1 MEVCD
6 IVYTNGGMCYNLS
19 KWRHFTSLIWM
30 MACEY
35 TYSEDGKCH
44 HYPDDYIKY
53 PIPKMR
59 SHYPDDGMKHPNPK
73 DEKSLS
79 GLWHALPYPLS
90 GRCIPES
97 TLLART
103 GGSHSP
109 GGCRQ

>member
-59 SHYPDDGMKHPNPK
+59 SHYPDDGMKHPNPN
-73 DEKSLS
+73 DVRSLY
-79 GLWHALPYPLS
+79 G
-90 GRCIPES
+90 
-97 TLLART
+97 
-103 GGSHSP
+103 
-109 GGCRQ
+109 